1 MIIKSY
7 YEKYLEIINDKMVD
21 NIEQNLILNINL
33 KEINELNKNNQML
46 IEKLT
51 NQKEN
56 LETNQYN
63 TKDDNVKEIPNINEE
78 IKNINNIIFE
88 NEKVKE
94 RIQKSLEVN

>member
-56 LETNQYN
+56 LETNKYN
-63 TKDDNVKEIPNINEE
+63 TKDEHVKEISNINEE
-78 IKNINNIIFE
+78 RKNTNNIIFE

>member
-1 MIIKSY
+1 
-7 YEKYLEIINDKMVD
+7 MVD

-63 TKDDNVKEIPNINEE
+63 TKDENVKEISNINEE
-78 IKNINNIIFE
+78 IKNTNNIIFE

>member
-63 TKDDNVKEIPNINEE
+63 TKDENVKEISNINEE
-78 IKNINNIIFE
+78 IKNTNNIIFE